1 MTIKAVDNAFVSNSR
16 STGIANAWLK
26 RLLDHVTGI
35 HRRVMTR
42 KQLRALSPAQR
53 QDIGIELPENAM
65 GPQIDPALMANLMS
79 LR

>member
-1 MTIKAVDNAFVSNSR
+1 MTIKAAENAFVPTSR
-16 STGIANAWLK
+16 STGIADAWLK
-26 RLLDHVTGI
+26 RLLDHATGI
-35 HRRVMTR
+35 RRRVMTR
-42 KQLRALSPAQR
+42 KILRALSPAQR

>member
-1 MTIKAVDNAFVSNSR
+1 MTIKAADNAFVPTSP
-16 STGIANAWLK
+16 STDIANAWLK
-26 RLLDHVTGI
+26 RLLDHATGI

-42 KQLRALSPAQR
+42 KILRALSPAQR
-53 QDIGIELPENAM
+53 QDIGIEPTENPT